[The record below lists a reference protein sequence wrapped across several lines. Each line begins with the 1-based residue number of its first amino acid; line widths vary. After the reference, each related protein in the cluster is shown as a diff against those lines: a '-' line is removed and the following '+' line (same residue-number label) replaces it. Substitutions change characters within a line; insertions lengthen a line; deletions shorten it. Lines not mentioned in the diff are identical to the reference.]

1 MVEEIKKIL
10 FAVALAI
17 VIVVGAVV
25 IWTNGDARLNKAKER
40 RDAVVMKIERTRRT
54 TAKILE
60 KHQQQ
65 IKEIEREE
73 EIFAKKIKID
83 KEIITTKQ
91 ESFKEIKKS
100 NDKDFQ
106 IKTLMELLEL
116 KDNLIVKQN
125 YQIDLLNNKI
135 DLLKSQNQE
144 LQLQLEI
151 AYQVQDESVQALN
164 INLLDMKA
172 LTARDKAM
180 KIGLGVGIPL
190 AIVGGVLGG
199 FYIGGLIR

>member
-1 MVEEIKKIL
+1 MEEIKKIL

-40 RDAVVMKIERTRRT
+40 RDAVVMKIEQTRRT

>member
-1 MVEEIKKIL
+1 MEEIKKIL

-40 RDAVVMKIERTRRT
+40 RDAVVMKIEQTRRT

-73 EIFAKKIKID
+73 EIFVKKIKID

-190 AIVGGVLGG
+190 AIAGGVLGG

>member
-1 MVEEIKKIL
+1 MEEIKKI
-10 FAVALAI
+10 FFVVALAI
-17 VIVVGAVV
+17 VIVVAAVV

-40 RDAVVMKIERTRRT
+40 RDAVVMKIEQTRRT

-73 EIFAKKIKID
+73 ELFAKKIKID

-190 AIVGGVLGG
+190 AIAGGVLGG

>member
-1 MVEEIKKIL
+1 MEEIKKIL

-40 RDAVVMKIERTRRT
+40 RDAVVMKIEQTRRT

-125 YQIDLLNNKI
+125 YQINLLNNKI

-190 AIVGGVLGG
+190 AIAGGVLGG

>member
-1 MVEEIKKIL
+1 MEEIKKIL

-17 VIVVGAVV
+17 VIVVAAVV

-40 RDAVVMKIERTRRT
+40 RDAVVMKIEQTRRT

-73 EIFAKKIKID
+73 EIFVKKIKID

-190 AIVGGVLGG
+190 AIAGGVLGG

>member
-1 MVEEIKKIL
+1 MEEIKKIL

-17 VIVVGAVV
+17 VIVVAAVV

-40 RDAVVMKIERTRRT
+40 RDAVVMKIEQTRRT

-73 EIFAKKIKID
+73 ELFAKKIKID

-125 YQIDLLNNKI
+125 YQINLLNNKI

-190 AIVGGVLGG
+190 AIAGGVLGG

>member
-1 MVEEIKKIL
+1 MEEIKKIL

-17 VIVVGAVV
+17 VIVVAAVV

-40 RDAVVMKIERTRRT
+40 RDAVVMKIEQTRRT

-73 EIFAKKIKID
+73 ELFAKKIKID

-190 AIVGGVLGG
+190 AIAGGVLGG